1 MRMEKKKR
9 VFGCACLFLTIC
21 FLFSSCNKDEHD
33 PSPVQ
38 LRFISEEFN
47 PFNYT
52 VDSKAAGLAPDLLK
66 EICSQLDITYKIEF
80 LPWEEGYDAALK
92 NENTVLF
99 STALNSTRKD
109 KFKWAGPIASFDWN
123 FYATPHNS
131 FTLDN
136 LDDAKTVGKIGVIAN
151 YATEEY
157 LVQEG
162 FTNLVYCND
171 LADAVNKLL
180 TGEIDLLPSDPY
192 NTEATLKSMGKS
204 PYALNSLLTIQTE
217 LLYFAFNIN
226 TSDNVVAEFQEAIN
240 ATKKNGKLK
249 ELTQIYLNT
258 SRYPD
263 IMQIYTEPYPP
274 LTFRD
279 KNGEIRGYGTDIVKE
294 IMKRNQIYYE
304 INLSSWS
311 NGYQLALNHPNF
323 CLFTMDRT
331 EIRENLFQWVG
342 PIGTN
347 TTWFYTKT
355 GSGISISSMADARN
369 LNPIGVVSSWFSTQ
383 YLQSQGF
390 TNLVYD
396 SDPEVLTEKLMKG
409 ELDAFVCTDITFP
422 DILAGLGYDYNQVRP
437 AFSLMSSDFYI
448 AFSKTTSAGIVQQ
461 WQSTFESIENDGTLE
476 AIQKKWFPNQ

>member
-1 MRMEKKKR
+1 MKKLKSSL
-9 VFGCACLFLTIC
+9 VYILVSTC
-21 FLFSSCNKDEHD
+21 FLYQSCNKDDHD
-33 PSPVQ
+33 SSQIQ

-66 EICSQLDITYKIEF
+66 EICSQLDIAYKIEF

-109 KFKWAGPIASFDWN
+109 KFKWAGPIASLDWN

-136 LDDAKTVGKIGVIAN
+136 LDDAKTVGKIGVIAD

-157 LVQEG
+157 LVQEN
-162 FTNLVYCND
+162 FTNLVYCDD

-180 TGEIDLLPSDPY
+180 NGEIDLFPSDPY
-192 NTEATLKSMGKS
+192 TTEATLKSMGKS

-226 TSDNVVAEFQEAIN
+226 TSDKIIADFQEAID

-249 ELTQIYLNT
+249 ALTQIYFNT

-274 LTFRD
+274 LSFRD
-279 KNGEIRGYGTDIVKE
+279 KNGEIKGYGTDIVKE

-369 LNPIGVVSSWFSTQ
+369 LGSIGTVSSWFSTQ
-383 YLQSQGF
+383 YLQNQGF

-396 SDPEVLTEKLMKG
+396 SDPNVLTEKLMKG
-409 ELDAFVCTDITFP
+409 QLDAFVCTDITFP
-422 DILAGLGYDYNQVRP
+422 DILAELGYDYSEVKS

-448 AFSKTTSAGIVQQ
+448 AFSKTTSTGTVAQ
-461 WQSTFESIENDGTLE
+461 WQSALQAINNDGTLD
-476 AIQKKWFPNQ
+476 AIKQKWFPTIN